1 MENMEVKK
9 EKDEKSGGYIN
20 ALWSTFEKT
29 GSVSAYLLYNVVR
42 DKTQKGLK
50 VKERNNTLQK

>member
-1 MENMEVKK
+1 MENMEEKK
-9 EKDEKSGGYIN
+9 DKSGNYVN

-42 DKTQKGLK
+42 DKAEKGLQT
-50 VKERNNTLQK
+50 KERNNTLQK

>member
-1 MENMEVKK
+1 MENSEAKK
-9 EKDEKSGGYIN
+9 EKPDNYVN

-42 DKTQKGLK
+42 EKAQKGQQNREK
-50 VKERNNTLQK
+50 NNTLQK